1 MNQRI
6 YLSLTMAKYFLK
18 WNQERLEK
26 KKKKIKG
33 PSWAWKSGNEEA
45 LHVRLVENLKIGSDF
60 TNKFNSLQSWVFV
73 SQLSH

>member
-26 KKKKIKG
+26 AKKKERLKG
-33 PSWAWKSGNEEA
+33 STLSLKWEQRNIAHKVSWE
-45 LHVRLVENLKIGSDF
+45 LENSFWIH
-60 TNKFNSLQSWVFV
+60 Q
-73 SQLSH
+73 HI

>member
-26 KKKKIKG
+26 AKKKKK
-33 PSWAWKSGNEEA
+33 
-45 LHVRLVENLKIGSDF
+45 
-60 TNKFNSLQSWVFV
+60 T
-73 SQLSH
+73 